1 MELINYKAEQSYE
14 FNIED
19 YAYRVNSNMD
29 KHLFLEKFIAPKP
42 DDQIVL
48 TQDDGRVIAA
58 ACFINSLSDRQLSEI
73 LQASSTLLYISEDL
87 SLDAF

>member
-1 MELINYKAEQSYE
+1 MQHAMELINYKAEQSYE

-42 DDQIVL
+42 DD
-48 TQDDGRVIAA
+48 
-58 ACFINSLSDRQLSEI
+58 
-73 LQASSTLLYISEDL
+73 
-87 SLDAF
+87 